1 MGLLQC
7 HRRFRSLG
15 DMSSV
20 FTLGEESGVE
30 VDGSAGPLCGTHD
43 CYVSLVF

>member
-1 MGLLQC
+1 MVLLQC

-30 VDGSAGPLCGTHD
+30 VGGSAGPLCGNHD
-43 CYVSLVF
+43 YYASLVF